1 MRQNVK
7 RTTSVRN
14 TIDEGRSNPSLLEYF
29 IIDSP
34 AVMIVNL
41 PKLLFY
47 GRFSEISSKCRLLL
61 FGDRNLLPD
70 SDCLRV
76 PEGKNEGVEETCII
90 SFHHDEIFLSAMTGI

>member
-7 RTTSVRN
+7 RATSVRN
-14 TIDEGRSNPSLLEYF
+14 TIDEGKSNPSLLEYF

-34 AVMIVNL
+34 AVMIPNL

-47 GRFSEISSKCRLLL
+47 GRSSEILTRCRLLL
-61 FGDRNLLPD
+61 FGDGNHLPD

-76 PEGKNEGVEETCII
+76 AEGKNEGVEETCII
-90 SFHHDEIFLSAMTGI
+90 SFYHDGTFLSAMTGI